1 MELLTIV
8 TMLALIEVIVFG
20 TITGLARTKYG
31 VKAPATT
38 GHELFERRYR
48 VHYNTIEQ
56 LVIFLPAL
64 WTFGYYIGQYW
75 AAGLGMIYVIG
86 RIVYA
91 VTYIKD
97 PATRGAGTLLSVVPC
112 WILVLG
118 ALIGAVVQLLA
129 R

>member
-1 MELLTIV
+1 
-8 TMLALIEVIVFG
+8 MLALIEVIVFG
-20 TITGLARTKYG
+20 TIAGLARTKYG

-38 GHELFERRYR
+38 GHEMFERRYR

-64 WTFGYYIGQYW
+64 WAFGYYIGQYW
-75 AAGLGMIYVIG
+75 AAGLGMIYLIG

-91 VTYIKD
+91 VTYIRD
-97 PATRGAGTLLSVVPC
+97 PATRGVGTLLSVVPC

-118 ALIGAVVQLLA
+118 ALAGAVIQFLT

>member
-20 TITGLARTKYG
+20 TIAGLARTKYG

-38 GHELFERRYR
+38 GHEMFERRYR

-64 WTFGYYIGQYW
+64 WAFGYYIGQYW
-75 AAGLGMIYVIG
+75 AAGLGMIYLIG

-91 VTYIKD
+91 VTYIRD
-97 PATRGAGTLLSVVPC
+97 PATRGVGTLLSVVPC

-118 ALIGAVVQLLA
+118 ALAGAVIQFLT